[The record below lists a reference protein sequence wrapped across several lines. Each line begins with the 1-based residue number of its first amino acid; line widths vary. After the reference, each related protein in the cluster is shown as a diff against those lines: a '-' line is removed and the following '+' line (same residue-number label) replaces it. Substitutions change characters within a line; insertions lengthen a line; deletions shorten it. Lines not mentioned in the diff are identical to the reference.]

1 MYLPQIAALPKM
13 ADRPVEPDRAAQQ
26 ESGADGF
33 RAVFG
38 KDTPSRRPVA
48 DRAVDGSET
57 SGAGMGARDDAQG
70 RAVGT
75 SGPRCDAAQQP
86 ETGGDGAQGNDEAK
100 AGSPIA
106 GARAAETPT
115 EESRAGESGLTET
128 WAKAARTI
136 QSGAGDVEDGGS
148 GEASIGEQ
156 VHDMVLAAVA
166 PEAGRILSA
175 EAANTTDAPESEV
188 QVGVEVSDLARR
200 ATGQGGDAG
209 AAVPPGVAVPGT
221 AGNGAEVSAQIR
233 DTGRLTVPS
242 AGLAPATA
250 MDQGQ
255 AQSGR
260 GGEDPALS
268 AKVTVEDAAIAA
280 VRGGDS
286 RVDPRL
292 APSGPVAGSTASAP
306 GVANGGMTGV
316 DVSRPGQDPARG
328 IATELR
334 STDPAAAARSDGV
347 PSVGAGGAGGTAG
360 AGQSPVTA
368 AGLQMQASAR
378 TEADTRASRTAETST
393 SAADPIATPASTTRV
408 GTAAMHP
415 AAMAGMA
422 DNRAETGATGP
433 GGGSGATG
441 AGEGL
446 FGGDAILTDSLPV
459 ETRGA
464 GRSAPPDGVPVLQSP
479 QTPRSVALQIAE
491 VIRASGER
499 AVELRLQPEE
509 LGRVQMTLSQDATGT
524 LTVALAVERAETLDL
539 LRRNIDLLG
548 ADLRELGYENVDF
561 SFQGDFQGNGTGDGP
576 RDRPPREGTRAA
588 DTGPA
593 RPAGS
598 PTAGGTADRSGSGID
613 IRL

>member
-1 MYLPQIAALPKM
+1 
-13 ADRPVEPDRAAQQ
+13 
-26 ESGADGF
+26 
-33 RAVFG
+33 
-38 KDTPSRRPVA
+38 
-48 DRAVDGSET
+48 
-57 SGAGMGARDDAQG
+57 
-70 RAVGT
+70 
-75 SGPRCDAAQQP
+75 
-86 ETGGDGAQGNDEAK
+86 
-100 AGSPIA
+100 
-106 GARAAETPT
+106 
-115 EESRAGESGLTET
+115 
-128 WAKAARTI
+128 
-136 QSGAGDVEDGGS
+136 
-148 GEASIGEQ
+148 
-156 VHDMVLAAVA
+156 
-166 PEAGRILSA
+166 
-175 EAANTTDAPESEV
+175 
-188 QVGVEVSDLARR
+188 
-200 ATGQGGDAG
+200 
-209 AAVPPGVAVPGT
+209 
-221 AGNGAEVSAQIR
+221 
-233 DTGRLTVPS
+233 
-242 AGLAPATA
+242 
-250 MDQGQ
+250 
-255 AQSGR
+255 
-260 GGEDPALS
+260 
-268 AKVTVEDAAIAA
+268 
-280 VRGGDS
+280 
-286 RVDPRL
+286 
-292 APSGPVAGSTASAP
+292 
-306 GVANGGMTGV
+306 
-316 DVSRPGQDPARG
+316 
-328 IATELR
+328 
-334 STDPAAAARSDGV
+334 
-347 PSVGAGGAGGTAG
+347 
-360 AGQSPVTA
+360 
-368 AGLQMQASAR
+368 
-378 TEADTRASRTAETST
+378 
-393 SAADPIATPASTTRV
+393 
-408 GTAAMHP
+408 MHP